1 MIYTFID
8 DGNHKIED
16 VYLFVCRNERTV
28 PLVNIKDL
36 KGWTPLHYACS
47 DNNLEFVQQLL
58 DAGAD
63 QNARYFSKS

>member
-8 DGNHKIED
+8 NGNHKTED
-16 VYLFVCRNERTV
+16 VYHFVCRNEGTV
-28 PLVNIKDL
+28 PLVNIPDF

-63 QNARYFSKS
+63 RNAR